1 MNTYTINIYLYIS
14 IYIYLFISI
23 YIYLYIRIYIYIYI
37 YIYAYMY
44 ITGQKRLMTHRVL
57 KSYRNKMNLVSI
69 CSSIEDTFI
78 AFLTAYIH

>member
-14 IYIYLFISI
+14 IYIYLYISI
-23 YIYLYIRIYIYIYI
+23 YIYLYIRIYIYI

-44 ITGQKRLMTHRVL
+44 ITGQKRLMTYRVL